1 MGWGLW
7 PIGLNWQQLSWF
19 WLLRWLDTRC
29 AFWIL
34 LNLVKLLRLDT
45 QVSNWTLNLDLGFSF
60 ESRVVQ
66 TEKKIE
72 KKNISILSFLNEK
85 YSSSLFF
92 SPVSKMFPYF
102 SRLNF
107 VPWTLYD
114 SKVSGHHSSCWC
126 CLKARVLFSS
136 FMSWVFIVILANAL
150 AFFFNADCLENFFL
164 DGFRTGLVNNS
175 IHSD

>member
-1 MGWGLW
+1 M
-7 PIGLNWQQLSWF
+7 
-19 WLLRWLDTRC
+19 RWLNTRC
-29 AFWIL
+29 EFWIL
-34 LNLVKLLRLDT
+34 LNLVMLLRLDT
-45 QVSNWTLNLDLGFSF
+45 YIGLKLDFEFGLGLFNWEQGCPNW
-60 ESRVVQ
+60 
-66 TEKKIE
+66 KKIE

-107 VPWTLYD
+107 FPWTLYD

-150 AFFFNADCLENFFL
+150 AFFFNADCLEN
-164 DGFRTGLVNNS
+164 
-175 IHSD
+175 